1 MKYLSHVRKENFL
14 VDCSV
19 SNSLYEGVLKV
30 LGIYNICANDYAERA
45 YGIVHRKHRYNQ
57 ETVFIILSVIRYHLW
72 SIRCMKTFGKDNQSI
87 DQTIRKILG
96 KLCLLR

>member
-1 MKYLSHVRKENFL
+1 M
-14 VDCSV
+14 
-19 SNSLYEGVLKV
+19 

-45 YGIVHRKHRYNQ
+45 YGIIHRKHRYNQ

-87 DQTIRKILG
+87 DQTISKILREIVFI
-96 KLCLLR
+96 KVNEIQKKSLNEKNWFNFDFSISNSL